1 VGGADA
7 ADTDRLVEIEFAIGQ
22 LAGPGQALAEG
33 VEAVGL
39 GLQLAQARGQ
49 RIDFALGLGAGGIE
63 LRLLG
68 RRLVAQVRHL
78 GEAGRGTDAGAEDD
92 AGRQHDRSGESRT
105 LHGTIGALAPETGEA
120 PARIVDEV
128 VHAFMQGH
136 AMSGSRSSNAPPG
149 PRPKAPTGPR
159 VALEALFTGS
169 AADPIRRALW
179 LDALDQRLRP
189 HLPPS
194 LAAHARLANVN
205 GVQLVFLV
213 DSPVWS
219 ARLRL
224 ATPEL
229 LDAARSVG
237 LEVTQVVVRTA
248 TRSPDRGTASPR
260 PALPMSAAA
269 REALEDALSS
279 LREPDPTGAEGD
291 AS

>member
-1 VGGADA
+1 M
-7 ADTDRLVEIEFAIGQ
+7 
-22 LAGPGQALAEG
+22 
-33 VEAVGL
+33 
-39 GLQLAQARGQ
+39 
-49 RIDFALGLGAGGIE
+49 
-63 LRLLG
+63 
-68 RRLVAQVRHL
+68 
-78 GEAGRGTDAGAEDD
+78 
-92 AGRQHDRSGESRT
+92 SR
-105 LHGTIGALAPETGEA
+105 
-120 PARIVDEV
+120 
-128 VHAFMQGH
+128 
-136 AMSGSRSSNAPPG
+136 SRSSGAPSGSP
-149 PRPKAPTGPR
+149 PPKAPTGPR

-237 LEVTQVVVRTA
+237 LDVTQVVIRTA
-248 TRSPDRGTASPR
+248 ARSPDPGIASPR
-260 PALPMSAAA
+260 AALPMSAAA
-269 REALEDALSS
+269 REALDAALSS
-279 LREPDPTGAEGD
+279 LREPGATGSEDD

>member
-1 VGGADA
+1 
-7 ADTDRLVEIEFAIGQ
+7 
-22 LAGPGQALAEG
+22 
-33 VEAVGL
+33 
-39 GLQLAQARGQ
+39 
-49 RIDFALGLGAGGIE
+49 
-63 LRLLG
+63 
-68 RRLVAQVRHL
+68 
-78 GEAGRGTDAGAEDD
+78 
-92 AGRQHDRSGESRT
+92 
-105 LHGTIGALAPETGEA
+105 
-120 PARIVDEV
+120 
-128 VHAFMQGH
+128 
-136 AMSGSRSSNAPPG
+136 MSGSRSSNAPPG

-159 VALEALFTGS
+159 VALEALFAGA

-237 LEVTQVVVRTA
+237 LDVTQVVIRTA
-248 TRSPDRGTASPR
+248 TRSPDPNPTSPR
-260 PALPMSAAA
+260 GALPMSAAA
-269 REALEDALSS
+269 REALDAALSS
-279 LREPDPTGAEGD
+279 LRDRDATGPEDD

>member
-1 VGGADA
+1 
-7 ADTDRLVEIEFAIGQ
+7 
-22 LAGPGQALAEG
+22 
-33 VEAVGL
+33 
-39 GLQLAQARGQ
+39 
-49 RIDFALGLGAGGIE
+49 
-63 LRLLG
+63 
-68 RRLVAQVRHL
+68 
-78 GEAGRGTDAGAEDD
+78 
-92 AGRQHDRSGESRT
+92 
-105 LHGTIGALAPETGEA
+105 
-120 PARIVDEV
+120 
-128 VHAFMQGH
+128 MQGH
-136 AMSGSRSSNAPPG
+136 AMSGSHSSNAPSG

-237 LEVTQVVVRTA
+237 LDVTQVAIRTT
-248 TRSPDRGTASPR
+248 TRSPDPGTASPR
-260 PALPMSAAA
+260 AALPMSAAA
-269 REALEDALSS
+269 REALDSALSS
-279 LREPDPTGAEGD
+279 LREPDSTGSEDD